1 MKQKKQKNTQKKF
14 YKKSEKEQKNRRI
27 KGSLFRE
34 KRAEAKRSHEE
45 TLEGVFLGT
54 RHGYG
59 FLRVEG
65 RSDEVFIPASKTNGA
80 YHGDTVRISVSTRY
94 GGEKTEGRVLR
105 ILSYGTETVTGI
117 LHSRNFRLHRKNFRE
132 CFILPDDARFGEAI
146 EVAECDTLDGNKV
159 EVHLAREGRGM
170 NVVVRDFGSAESRG
184 ANYEAILAAHK
195 VRTVFSDVCLAEAAR
210 VASEPLPEGRYRP
223 KEFIMTIDGAGAK
236 DLDDAVSVSQ
246 KADGSWRLGVHIAD
260 ISHYVRRGGEVDREA
275 FLRGTSIYFTD
286 KVVPML
292 PKTLSN
298 GACSLNVGED
308 KLAVS
313 AYMTLDKDGS
323 ILSTELRESVI
334 RSSLRGVYEEVND
347 VFTNKS
353 ASAHYEKYAPAL
365 PSLKKMLT
373 LYRIL
378 AKKAEVRGGIDFD
391 SADAEILLDENGDP
405 KEILRRERG
414 VAERMIEQFMLTA
427 NEGVAT
433 LLYTKKLPCVYRLHE
448 PPDPIKV
455 RDFSTFVAAL
465 GLDTSEL
472 SPEKASPFAFRKILD
487 EAKEKGIADG
497 VSYALLRTMQKA
509 VYSADKHGHYGLSIP
524 LYCHFTSPI
533 RRLSDL
539 ATHRLIRECLFRGK
553 GASSGNS
560 LARRAAEAATDGEY
574 RALAA
579 ERAIT
584 DLYKALYMEK
594 FIGEEFDATVSSVT
608 SFGVFAALDNTCEGL
623 VRMASLD
630 GRYAFDEERRILV
643 GPSGIFRLG
652 DKIRIRVAETD
663 ITKSKV
669 YFTFLAKIEKSS

>member
-1 MKQKKQKNTQKKF
+1 MKQKKQKNTEKKF
-14 YKKSEKEQKNRRI
+14 YKKSEKTQKNRRTM
-27 KGSLFRE
+27 GSLFRE
-34 KRAEAKRSHEE
+34 KRAEARKPRE
-45 TLEGVFLGT
+45 TTVEGIFLGT

-65 RSDEVFIPASKTNGA
+65 RSDEIFIPASKTNGA
-80 YHGDTVRISVSTRY
+80 YHGDTVRVSFSTRY
-94 GGEKTEGRVLR
+94 GGEKTEGRVLSV
-105 ILSYGTETVTGI
+105 LSYGTETVTGI
-117 LHSRNFRLHRKNFRE
+117 LQSRVFRLHRKNFRE
-132 CFILPDDARFGEAI
+132 CFVLPDDARFGEAI
-146 EVAECDTLDGNKV
+146 EVAECDTPDGNKV
-159 EVHLAREGRGM
+159 EVFLAREGRGTS
-170 NVVVRDFGSAESRG
+170 VVIRDFGNAESRG

-195 VRTVFSDVCLAEAAR
+195 VRTVFPDACLSEAKR

-223 KEFIMTIDGAGAK
+223 KEFIMTIDGADAK

-246 KADGSWRLGVHIAD
+246 KKDGTWRLGVHIAD
-260 ISHYVRRGGEVDREA
+260 VSHYVRRGGEVEHEA

-298 GACSLNVGED
+298 GACSLNAGED

-313 AYMTLDKDGS
+313 AYMTLDGDGN
-323 ILSTELRESVI
+323 ILATELRESVI

-347 VFTNKS
+347 VFDKKRTS
-353 ASAHYEKYAPAL
+353 AYYEKYAPAL

-378 AKKAEVRGGIDFD
+378 AKKAAARGGIDFD
-391 SADAEILLDENGDP
+391 SADAEILVDENGDP
-405 KEILRRERG
+405 VDILRRERG

-448 PPDPIKV
+448 TPDPMKV
-455 RDFSTFVAAL
+455 REFSTFAAAL
-465 GLDTSEL
+465 GLDTSGL

-509 VYSADKHGHYGLSIP
+509 VYSADKHGHYGLFIP

-553 GASSGNS
+553 NAAGGNCF
-560 LARRAAEAATDGEY
+560 AHRAAEAATDGEY

-579 ERAIT
+579 ERAIA
-584 DLYKALYMEK
+584 DLYKALYMQK
-594 FIGEEFDATVSSVT
+594 FIGQEFDATVSSVT

-623 VRMASLD
+623 ISMASLD
-630 GRYAFDEERRILV
+630 GHYAFDEERRILV

-663 ITKSKV
+663 VTKSKV
-669 YFTFLAKIEKSS
+669 YFTFLAKIDKNS